1 MRLPVTL
8 LLASFLMVPGCLDE
22 GTGDA
27 GGEGDDSLGAA
38 GDATVPQPLVFS
50 GSLKGIGPPAS
61 PPVATDPCPLQAQ
74 QCAQHAV
81 TVPAGTWNVTFTLV
95 GTDGMVTG
103 TGVPG
108 GTDYDLFVE
117 GVGQSINPSGEADSV
132 SGRLAAGTYT
142 AEVLAW
148 HDIDGSYDLT
158 VTFAR

>member
-1 MRLPVTL
+1 MRLPIAL
-8 LLASFLMVPGCLDE
+8 LLASFLLVPGCLDD
-22 GTGDA
+22 GTGGA
-27 GGEGDDSLGAA
+27 GGEGGDSLGADA
-38 GDATVPQPLVFS
+38 NATVPPPQVFS
-50 GSLKGIGPPAS
+50 GSLKGIGSPVS

-74 QCAQHAV
+74 QCAQHTV

-103 TGVPG
+103 AGVPS

-117 GVGQSINPSGEADSV
+117 GVGESIQPSGEVDAV

-148 HDIDGSYDLT
+148 HDVDGSYDLT